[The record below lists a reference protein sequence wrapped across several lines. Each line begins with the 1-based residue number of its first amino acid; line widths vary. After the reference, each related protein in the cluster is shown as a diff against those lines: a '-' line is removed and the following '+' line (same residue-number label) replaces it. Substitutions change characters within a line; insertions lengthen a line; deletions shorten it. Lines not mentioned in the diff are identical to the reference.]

1 MKAEYTVEDFRSAIK
16 NPYYTKLNKEV
27 TVAIRHEIYEIFCEI
42 GKQNGVEPEIIMNR
56 CLSSYAKRL
65 KEHDE

>member
-1 MKAEYTVEDFRSAIK
+1 MKDEYTAEDFKRGIK
-16 NPYYTKLNKEV
+16 NPFFEKLNRKVE
-27 TVAIRHEIYEIFCEI
+27 VAIRHEDYQIFKDI
-42 GKQNGVEPEIIMNR
+42 ADKNGVEPEIIMNR